1 MPTTKRSSIPS
12 KDAAQSTHTYVKRQ
26 ITVFYLQKLWS
37 ERASPTH
44 RSTARGF
51 GLAPY
56 FSGGMATPSTS
67 SSATNG

>member
-1 MPTTKRSSIPS
+1 
-12 KDAAQSTHTYVKRQ
+12 VKRQ
-26 ITVFYLQKLWS
+26 INGLLPAKKLWS
-37 ERASPTH
+37 EHASPTH